1 MKIDTALLAPT
12 LDEIIPAAR
21 KAEEIGFDGLWT
33 SETQHN
39 PMFPLVLAAEHT
51 NRIELGT
58 SIAVAFARSPM
69 DTAYQAWDL
78 AQFSRGRFILGL
90 GTQVKAHI
98 ERRFSM
104 PWGPPVPKLREYIH
118 ALRAIW
124 RCWQTGERL
133 NFRGDF
139 YTFTLMSPFFNPGPI
154 DYPDIPI
161 YIAGVNEGLC
171 RLAGEVAD
179 GFHVHPLNSAR
190 YVRECVRP
198 WIEAGAKK
206 AGRRLEDVAVS
217 VTVFIVTGRDEA
229 EMEKNREAVRQQIS
243 FYAST
248 PTYRTVLELHGWG
261 DTAAE
266 LSRLAARQRWD
277 EMPRLITDEMLETF
291 AVVAPRDQ
299 LAQAV
304 KARYAGL
311 ADRITYYAA
320 FLEGDEEFWR
330 ETVRVFKENP

>member
-12 LDEIIPAAR
+12 LDQIIPAAR

-51 NRIELGT
+51 RRIELGT

-78 AQFSRGRFILGL
+78 AQFSQGRFILGL

-104 PWGPPVPKLREYIH
+104 PWGPPVPMLREYIH

-124 RCWQTGERL
+124 RSWQTGERL
-133 NFRGDF
+133 NFRGKF
-139 YTFTLMSPFFNPGPI
+139 YKFTLMSPFFNPGPI

-198 WIEAGAKK
+198 WIEAGARK

-217 VTVFIVTGRDEA
+217 VTVFVVTGRDEA
-229 EMEKNREAVRQQIS
+229 EMEKERESVRQQIA

-261 DTAAE
+261 DTAQE

-291 AVVAPRDQ
+291 AVVAPRDR
-299 LAQAV
+299 LAEAV

-320 FLEGDEEFWR
+320 FLEGDEDFWR
-330 ETVRVFKENP
+330 ETVRAFKENQ

>member
-12 LDEIIPAAR
+12 LDAIIPAAK
-21 KAEEIGFDGLWT
+21 KAEALGFDALWT

-39 PMFPLVLAAEHT
+39 PMFPLVLSAEHT
-51 NRIELGT
+51 RRIQLGT

-69 DTAYQAWDL
+69 DMAYQAWDL

-104 PWGPPVPKLREYIH
+104 PWGPPVPKLREYIL

-124 RCWQTGERL
+124 RSWQTGERL
-133 NFRGDF
+133 NFRGQF
-139 YTFTLMSPFFNPGPI
+139 YKITLMSPFFNPGPI
-154 DYPDIPI
+154 DFPDIPI

-179 GFHVHPLNSAR
+179 GFHVHPLNSAQ

-198 WIEAGAKK
+198 WIAEGARR
-206 AGRRLEDVAVS
+206 AGRKPEDVAIS
-217 VTVFIVTGRDEA
+217 VTVFVVTGQDEA
-229 EMEKNREAVRQQIS
+229 EIERAKAPVREQIA

-248 PTYRTVLELHGWG
+248 PTYRTVFELHGWA
-261 DTAAE
+261 DVAAE
-266 LSRLAARQRWD
+266 LSRLAARQRWE
-277 EMPRLITDEMLETF
+277 EMPALITDEMLETF
-291 AVVAPRDQ
+291 AVVAPHDR
-299 LAQAV
+299 LAEAV

-320 FLEGDEEFWR
+320 FIDGDEAFWR
-330 ETVRVFKENP
+330 ETVRAFREE

>member
-1 MKIDTALLAPT
+1 
-12 LDEIIPAAR
+12 
-21 KAEEIGFDGLWT
+21 
-33 SETQHN
+33 
-39 PMFPLVLAAEHT
+39 MFPLVLAAEHT
-51 NRIELGT
+51 RRIELGT

-78 AQFSRGRFILGL
+78 AQFSQGRFILGL

-104 PWGPPVPKLREYIH
+104 PWGPPVPMLREYIH

-124 RCWQTGERL
+124 RSWQTGERL
-133 NFRGDF
+133 NFRGKF
-139 YTFTLMSPFFNPGPI
+139 YKFTLMSPFFNPGPI

-198 WIEAGAKK
+198 WIEAGARK

-217 VTVFIVTGRDEA
+217 VTVFVVTGRDEA
-229 EMEKNREAVRQQIS
+229 EMEKERESVRQQIA

-261 DTAAE
+261 DTAQE

-291 AVVAPRDQ
+291 AVVAPRDR
-299 LAQAV
+299 LAEAV

-320 FLEGDEEFWR
+320 FLEGDEDFWR
-330 ETVRVFKENP
+330 ETVRAFKENQ

>member
-51 NRIELGT
+51 RRIELGT

-124 RCWQTGERL
+124 RSWQRGERL
-133 NFRGDF
+133 NFRGQF
-139 YTFTLMSPFFNPGPI
+139 YKFTLMSPFFDPGPI

-190 YVRECVRP
+190 YVQECVRP
-198 WIEAGAKK
+198 WIEAGARK
-206 AGRRLEDVAVS
+206 AGRRLEDVAIS
-217 VTVFIVTGRDEA
+217 VTVFVVTGRDEA
-229 EMEKNREAVRQQIS
+229 EMEKEREAVRQQIA

-261 DTAAE
+261 DTAQE

-277 EMPRLITDEMLETF
+277 EMPRLITDEMVETF
-291 AVVAPRDQ
+291 AVVAPRDR
-299 LAQAV
+299 LAEAV
-304 KARYAGL
+304 KARYTGL

-320 FLEGDEEFWR
+320 FMEGDEDFWR
-330 ETVRVFKENP
+330 ETVRAFKENH